1 MFISN
6 IKPPQKRRTDE
17 DKISYCHKY
26 LKSLYYLN
34 KWVLKM
40 KNYSFLSECFDF
52 SLTSTEKNGAPKY
65 LPETLKIKS
74 WLLVKYRYCIIAYT
88 CYK

>member
-1 MFISN
+1 MSLS
-6 IKPPQKRRTDE
+6 QKQ
-17 DKISYCHKY
+17 
-26 LKSLYYLN
+26 
-34 KWVLKM
+34 
-40 KNYSFLSECFDF
+40 FDF
-52 SLTSTEKNGAPKY
+52 FGFLGKYVNFQELEEAKLKNGAPKY